1 VARDVSIDL
10 EASSPAAGLLRPP
23 PAASP
28 VAQER
33 VAPGRP
39 TLGFVAGAVILSC
52 AVALVALAVGQGK
65 EVAEAEAQSFG
76 SMGGIGGLGIGTG
89 RAVAALAAGAAV
101 GGVAMAGRRITHSGL
116 VGLLAAALV
125 AADPA
130 FLLQGRLAV
139 PSSLVVAGLAW
150 ALAFSSS
157 PIPLLHWFSG
167 LALAGAAYFDPWALL
182 WALPL
187 TLFLLLRGHIYAA
200 PQHLALAF
208 TQTALLPALAVGFR
222 WLLDGDLALVPA
234 CMATFGPGRL
244 LLTSLVQPDP
254 ALLLLPDPVVWLG
267 GAGALAFLGF
277 GGLAF
282 GVGSFRVARAPGR
295 LQLRVVAPMPP
306 ILARGIWLLALA
318 FLAPPVAWLPL
329 FAIALAMGIGE
340 LGDDAPGF
348 GLALAIVLLAFA
360 GLILARAWGGVV
372 GSEGGVAD
380 ALKLIPWAR
389 ATSC

>member
-1 VARDVSIDL
+1 MARDVSIDL

-39 TLGFVAGAVILSC
+39 TFAFVAGTLLLSC
-52 AVALVALAVGQGK
+52 TVVLVALAIGQGK
-65 EVAEAEAQSFG
+65 DVTDAETKALG

-116 VGLLAAALV
+116 VGILAAVLV

-130 FLLQGRLAV
+130 FLLQGRLAL

-157 PIPLLHWFSG
+157 PVPLLHWFSG

-187 TLFLLLRGHIYAA
+187 AAFLLLRGHIYAA

-208 TQTALLPALAVGFR
+208 AQTALLPLLAVGLR
-222 WLLDGDLALVPA
+222 WLLDGDLALVPS
-234 CMATFGPGRL
+234 CMATMGVGRL
-244 LLTSLVQPDP
+244 FLTDLVQPDP
-254 ALLLLPDPVVWLG
+254 TLLLLPDPVVWLG

-282 GVGSFRVARAPGR
+282 AIGSFRVARGPGR
-295 LQLRVVAPMPP
+295 LQVRVVSPMPP

-318 FLAPPVAWLPL
+318 VLAPPVAWLPL

-340 LGDDAPGF
+340 LGEDAPGF
-348 GLALAIVLLAFA
+348 GFALAVVLLAFA
-360 GLILARAWGGVV
+360 GLILARAWGGVI
-372 GSEGGVAD
+372 GSDGGVAE
-380 ALKLIPWAR
+380 ALEMVPWAR
-389 ATSC
+389 TVAC